1 MTLDK
6 TLAAAAAGTVLAYAL
21 HRPRRQVRRTWPEG
35 VSSGQRACAAG

>member
-21 HRPRRQVRRTWPEG
+21 HRPRRQGSTHM
-35 VSSGQRACAAG
+35 A